1 MTLAYSYIRFSTP
14 IQKLGRSY
22 DRQME
27 ACVAWCA
34 KHGVELAENTF
45 YDEGRSG
52 YLGEHLGE
60 RGQLKRFLDEVEA
73 GKIARGSYLI
83 IESLDRLSRQSVNE
97 ALGLFIRILNADI
110 NIVTLMDDEKV
121 YRKNFTPQELIMSVF
136 VMARANE
143 ESVTKSKR
151 GKDDWQDKFAKARA
165 TGKPVGRQVVK
176 WLDLVDR
183 EDGQGKVYV
192 ENPERCD
199 IVERV
204 FKECIAGKGFVA
216 ISKGLNLDGIPAFRG
231 GTWSS
236 ASVDDLLK
244 NRCVLGEWTPNDG
257 KGTIEGY
264 FPAVIDSE
272 TWGLAELAMEDRRF
286 GKVTKQAAIYQ
297 VWQQVGKCG
306 ICGSTMITLNKPK
319 TTKGMD
325 DAAAAKVRSKPYRY
339 LSCSG
344 KLKGI
349 CAKSVNVRLE
359 DGEAVFKE
367 LLIKVGALGLIQ
379 SDAAEV
385 TREIEALDVLIVRQR
400 QLLKQHTAA
409 ATKHPGVGAIY
420 GLMAAADAEIKRLGT
435 EKAVLELKHAEQ
447 SIAQSDKTWL
457 LANLPLQEEDERRQ
471 ANALLRR
478 LGVTVRIRGGKEPVY
493 IAVQR
498 GKDFLQLMTR
508 DDGVMVVPLNKEQ
521 REKFAVQDATGEDL
535 AQVDDW
541 LAEVGM
547 FTARTIS
554 R

>member
-27 ACVAWCA
+27 ACLAWCA
-34 KHGVELAENTF
+34 KHADVQLADDTF

-52 YLGEHLGE
+52 YDGEHLGE
-60 RGQLKRFLDEVEA
+60 RGQLRRFLDEVEA
-73 GKIARGSYLI
+73 KKIPKGSYLI
-83 IESLDRLSRQSVNE
+83 VESLDRLSRQSVNE
-97 ALGLFIRILNADI
+97 ALGLFISILNADI

-121 YRKNFTPQELIMSVF
+121 YTKKFTPQELIMSVF

-165 TGKPVGRQVVK
+165 TKKPVGRQVVK

-192 ENPERCD
+192 KNPERCD
-199 IVERV
+199 IVRRV
-204 FKECIAGKGFVA
+204 FRECIAGKGFVA
-216 ISKGLNLDGIPAFRG
+216 ISKGLNLDQIPAFRG
-231 GTWSS
+231 GTWGG
-236 ASVDDLLK
+236 ASIDDLLK
-244 NRCVLGEWTPNDG
+244 NRCVLGEWTPKDG

-264 FPAVIDSE
+264 FPTVIDSE

-349 CAKSVNVRLE
+349 CTKSVNVRLE
-359 DGEAVFKE
+359 DGETVFKE

-379 SDAAEV
+379 SDAAAV
-385 TREIEALDVLIVRQR
+385 TQAIEALDVLILRQQ

-409 ATKHPGVGAIY
+409 AADHPGVGAIY
-420 GLMAAADAEIKRLGT
+420 GLMAAADTEIKRLGN
-435 EKAVLELKHAEQ
+435 EKAALELKHAEQ

-457 LANLPLQEEDERRQ
+457 LANLPLKEEDDRRQ

-478 LGVTVRIRGGKEPVY
+478 LGVTVRITGGKEPVY

-508 DDGVMVVPLNKEQ
+508 DDGVVVVPLNKEQ
-521 REKFAVQDATGEDL
+521 REKFAMQDATGEDL
-535 AQVDDW
+535 AKVNEWLVD
-541 LAEVGM
+541 LGM
-547 FTARTIS
+547 HSGAK
-554 R
+554 